1 MTTRLDEE
9 STTTT
14 AEDPALRET
23 ELQIERSRE
32 RLAASL
38 GALREEITDL
48 ADWREWVRRRPEA
61 FVLGAFALGLAIGW
75 RSGRAS

>member
-1 MTTRLDEE
+1 MTTTRLDDETG
-9 STTTT
+9 SATT
-14 AEDPALRET
+14 DPALRET

-61 FVLGAFALGLAIGW
+61 FLLGAFALGLAVGW
-75 RSGRAS
+75 RSGRAA

>member
-1 MTTRLDEE
+1 MTTTRLDDETG
-9 STTTT
+9 SAT
-14 AEDPALRET
+14 ADPALRET

-48 ADWREWVRRRPEA
+48 TDWREWVRRRPEA
-61 FVLGAFALGLAIGW
+61 FVLGALALGFALGWAQG
-75 RSGRAS
+75 GDH